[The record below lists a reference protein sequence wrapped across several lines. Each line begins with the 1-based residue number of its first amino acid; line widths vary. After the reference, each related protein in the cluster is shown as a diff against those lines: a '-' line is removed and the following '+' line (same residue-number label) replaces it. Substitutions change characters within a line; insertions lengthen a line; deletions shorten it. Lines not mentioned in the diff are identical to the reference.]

1 MEILHLT
8 RLSDW
13 EAAVRAGTYELS
25 TRGGTLRQVGFIHAS
40 TRSQLPAVAELVFHD
55 VSDDLV
61 VLVMDDADLRNAGAD
76 VRFEDG
82 GNGQLYPHIYGPI
95 HPQWVT
101 AVLPAYFDSAGKFQL
116 ES

>member
-8 RLSDW
+8 RRSDW
-13 EAAVRAGTYELS
+13 KAAIEVGSYELS
-25 TRGGTLRQVGFIHAS
+25 TRGGTLQQVGFIHAS
-40 TRSQLPAVAELVFHD
+40 TPSQLPAVAELVFRD

-61 VLVMDDADLRNAGAD
+61 VLVMDDARLRSAGAD

-95 HPQWVT
+95 DPRWVT
-101 AVLPAYFDSAGKFQL
+101 AVRPAHFDSAGTFRF
-116 ES
+116 